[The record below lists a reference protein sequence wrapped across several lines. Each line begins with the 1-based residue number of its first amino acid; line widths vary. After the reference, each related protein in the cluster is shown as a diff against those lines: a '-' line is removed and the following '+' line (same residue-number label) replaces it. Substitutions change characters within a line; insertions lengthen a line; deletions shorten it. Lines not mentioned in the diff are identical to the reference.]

1 MAYGLQH
8 IPGGEEMAFRFEGLD
23 IFHAAV
29 DLSVRVHELIKKLP
43 TRADQARAE
52 LLGKR
57 INAFRGHLE

>member
-1 MAYGLQH
+1 
-8 IPGGEEMAFRFEGLD
+8 MAFRFEGLD